1 MSSPRHRD
9 AAIFRSK
16 AALLQVK
23 RAFRNA
29 FEENLDRWP
38 IADSLS
44 HQRILAESRT
54 PLWTAEKDSEVR
66 FVAGKIHNL
75 RLAIQRLN
83 GVEVPPYRVLS
94 FWKQIGRA
102 SRLKGYARGRELREG
117 CLIPSV
123 GGGLCQ
129 LSNALY
135 ETAVKAGLDYG

>member
-16 AALLQVK
+16 ATLLQVK
-23 RAFRNA
+23 RAFRDA

-44 HQRILAESRT
+44 HQPILAESRT
-54 PLWTAEKDSEVR
+54 PLWTAEKDSEVP

-83 GVEVPPYRVLS
+83 GVEVPPDRVLS
-94 FWKQIGRA
+94 F
-102 SRLKGYARGRELREG
+102 
-117 CLIPSV
+117 
-123 GGGLCQ
+123 
-129 LSNALY
+129 
-135 ETAVKAGLDYG
+135 